1 MRLDPQAT
9 SRGSAMKLPTFV
21 QINHAPVTAV
31 LLSVIGWVALYS
43 VYANFG
49 QLGFEFLQG
58 PGIMLNV
65 GGMLL
70 VGLHASALLLL
81 LGLGLGAI
89 AVLTT
94 SVRAAPQQDPNEIS
108 PTGRY

>member
-1 MRLDPQAT
+1 
-9 SRGSAMKLPTFV
+9 MKLPKFV
-21 QINHAPVTAV
+21 HINYAPVTVV
-31 LLSVIGWVALYS
+31 LLSVLGWVALYS

-49 QLGFEFLQG
+49 QLGFELLQG
-58 PGIMLNV
+58 PGVMLNV

-70 VGLHASALLLL
+70 VGLHASGLVLL

-89 AVLTT
+89 LVLTR
-94 SVRAAPQQDPNEIS
+94 SAARAEPQDDGSGIS

>member
-1 MRLDPQAT
+1 MT
-9 SRGSAMKLPTFV
+9 LPTFV

-49 QLGFEFLQG
+49 QLGFEFLQS
-58 PGIMLNV
+58 PGIMLNI

-70 VGLHASALLLL
+70 VGLHASGLLLL

-89 AVLTT
+89 AVVTK
-94 SVRAAPQQDPNEIS
+94 SARAEPQQDPGESS
-108 PTGRY
+108 PTGRDTPATPLP

>member
-1 MRLDPQAT
+1 
-9 SRGSAMKLPTFV
+9 MKLPTFV
-21 QINHAPVTAV
+21 HINYAPVTAV
-31 LLSVIGWVALYS
+31 LLSVVGWVALYS

-49 QLGFEFLQG
+49 PLGFELLQG

-70 VGLHASALLLL
+70 VGLHASGLLLL
-81 LGLGLGAI
+81 LGLGLAAI
-89 AVLTT
+89 AALTR
-94 SVRAAPQQDPNEIS
+94 SIRAEPQQDVGDIS

>member
-1 MRLDPQAT
+1 
-9 SRGSAMKLPTFV
+9 MKLPTFV

-49 QLGFEFLQG
+49 QLGFEFLQS
-58 PGIMLNV
+58 PGILLNI

-70 VGLHASALLLL
+70 VGLHASGLLLL
-81 LGLGLGAI
+81 LGLGVGAFVVVSKP
-89 AVLTT
+89 A
-94 SVRAAPQQDPNEIS
+94 RGEPQQDASEIS